1 MTTDTAIN
9 VVGAIMIFMFGA
21 SIGSFLNVVAY
32 RLPLGR
38 SLLRPGSACPR
49 CGTPIPWYALLPVV
63 GYFIVLGT
71 CAKCKSRISPRYPVV
86 EALTGLLTLVV
97 VFRYATPL
105 EIAANLG
112 GNTYSISESME
123 PLRFQIYGDIIT
135 GLWIL
140 YTGIALSLIDLDH
153 QILPDVI
160 TLPGTL
166 VGILLGSFNPV
177 LGFWQSCLGAVV
189 GAGGIFLIA
198 KSYELIRNREGL
210 GFGDVKYLGFIGA
223 IVGWQGVVWVIAIA
237 SMVGAVVGISIILI
251 RKKTLTLAIPFGPFL
266 ALAAFIITLWGE
278 SVRLFVYP
286 PPM

>member
-9 VVGAIMIFMFGA
+9 IVGALIVFVFGA

-38 SLLRPGSACPR
+38 SLIRPGSACPH
-49 CGTPIPWYALLPVV
+49 CGTPIPWYALLPVL
-63 GYFIVLGT
+63 GYFLLLGA
-71 CAKCKSRISPRYPVV
+71 CVKCKSRISPRYPIV
-86 EALTGLLTLVV
+86 EALTGFLTLIV

-112 GNTYSISESME
+112 GNSYSISPSME
-123 PLRFQIYGDIIT
+123 NLRFQIYGDIMT

-140 YTGIALSLIDLDH
+140 YTGMALSLIDLDH

-160 TLPGTL
+160 TLPGTI
-166 VGILLGSFNPV
+166 VGILLGSLNPA
-177 LGFWQSCLGAVV
+177 LGFWQSCLGAAV
-189 GAGGIFLIA
+189 GAGGIFIVA

-223 IVGWQGVVWVIAIA
+223 VVGWQGVVWVIAIA
-237 SMVGAVVGISIILI
+237 SVVGALVGIAIIFL

-266 ALAAFIITLWGE
+266 ALAAFVITLWGE
-278 SVRLFVYP
+278 SIRLFVYP